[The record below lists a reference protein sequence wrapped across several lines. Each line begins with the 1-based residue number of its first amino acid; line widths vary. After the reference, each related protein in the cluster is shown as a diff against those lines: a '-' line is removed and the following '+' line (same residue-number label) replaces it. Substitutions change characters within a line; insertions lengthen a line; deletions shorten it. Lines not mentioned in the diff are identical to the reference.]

1 MILVTGN
8 RSKKRQNVYRAAIFA
23 WNYLMP
29 RISKCDVY
37 IEIKKLKDA
46 HGYCLEL
53 DKREYE
59 IEIDQRLKGDDL
71 VTTVFHEMIHVRQGV
86 RKQYQNINTIN
97 YKTYDEYMKLPWE
110 IEAYELQEVML
121 KEWNKKNMK
130 CLK

>member
-1 MILVTGN
+1 
-8 RSKKRQNVYRAAIFA
+8 
-23 WNYLMP
+23 MP

-71 VTTVFHEMIHVRQGV
+71 ITTVFHEMIHVRQGV